1 MDPAWIV
8 VNIIGL
14 SAAIMVGLFYWE
26 GPKKEKVDA

>member
-26 GPKKEKVDA
+26 GPSKKR

>member
-14 SAAIMVGLFYWE
+14 SAVIMVGLLYWE
-26 GPKKEKVDA
+26 GPTKKR

>member
-14 SAAIMVGLFYWE
+14 SAAIMVYLLYWD
-26 GPKKEKVDA
+26 GPSKKR